1 MKLFRKNNILFKLI
15 ITLCISFSCLGGII
29 NTSVVQADAYDLAG
43 EAAMQGGKL
52 IEPIVSLM
60 MTLGDGIMDLIHKA
74 IVGTRANGTLNFATQ
89 LLSLFIGLLAAVAA
103 IVVITVITGGIGTIV
118 AGIGGFI
125 GSVLTTIGGSGI
137 VTFFL
142 TAATLGAA
150 FASFKIATDAF
161 DAAFLP
167 DITVFPM
174 YSISP

>member
-1 MKLFRKNNILFKLI
+1 
-15 ITLCISFSCLGGII
+15 
-29 NTSVVQADAYDLAG
+29 
-43 EAAMQGGKL
+43 
-52 IEPIVSLM
+52 

-137 VTFFL
+137 VTFF
-142 TAATLGAA
+142 
-150 FASFKIATDAF
+150 
-161 DAAFLP
+161 
-167 DITVFPM
+167 
-174 YSISP
+174 